1 MCEECENLETP
12 PMSYAEKRKLIRATW
27 RPPGRAGRG
36 FAAEAISATPTSS
49 DPQHANASKRQ

>member
-36 FAAEAISATPTSS
+36 FTAEAISAAPAASE
-49 DPQHANASKRQ
+49 PQHANASKRQ